1 MKIFFTKYFDA
12 IDLQKNKADEG
23 NYVCNFCKCLY
34 LLLRQITHQ
43 RRTDWQS
50 NLSLNLHQGS
60 ITLAKRRDYTLVR
73 LYYGGTK
80 TSHLEEEYTKLAHT
94 FSRPRFLT
102 FHLFTMLNHASHYHP
117 PLLPSLRSRV
127 LFLLFILFAWPI
139 FFSRSPNAREEE
151 SKDVFLHIAPAN
163 HGVILFDDLFAEV
176 GSLSLILT

>member
-1 MKIFFTKYFDA
+1 MQSICKRTRQMKESRKLR
-12 IDLQKNKADEG
+12 LQ
-23 NYVCNFCKCLY
+23 
-34 LLLRQITHQ
+34 LLQMFMSLNPSKKKKICT
-43 RRTDWQS
+43 RRIDWQS
-50 NLSLNLHQGS
+50 NLSLNLHQRS

-127 LFLLFILFAWPI
+127 LFLLFILFA
-139 FFSRSPNAREEE
+139 
-151 SKDVFLHIAPAN
+151 
-163 HGVILFDDLFAEV
+163 
-176 GSLSLILT
+176 